1 MTKIILDLPLDEA
14 RALAQFVKRT
24 GFDDCKRLALSGG
37 PAFLH
42 GQTRHTHRH
51 AHPTQHNTA
60 AAGRA
65 HVLGEVTMATD
76 SDTDNVRPIRPFEE
90 EAAIAWLRAQP
101 GGRTK
106 LSDAELARRWGW
118 NRKRVGRRLKAWA
131 KSGRVTRRGDVTTAN
146 PPGTNGKAVPPR
158 QAKAGTGPVPPLVP
172 PQDMQFVPSPVPPQ
186 DMHIPSPDKR
196 GDVDVQPHPGRSV
209 AVRNAAREAATGAA
223 PDNGYVARLVTL
235 DGAWGATSDMAIRPT
250 RRSLRVAGFWTA
262 VGRVGVGVAIV
273 ATGAWIAYTSMRG
286 NAWFGHS
293 LTPDPA
299 AGDIY
304 ATLSV
309 AAEIIAC
316 LIPTGIRFY
325 WQNGEAWTAVRG
337 WALMAVALV
346 VVFFAAGGFAVT
358 NINSGIEARAE
369 RESPA
374 IRDLRTQIAGLDK
387 SITSECSRRGDRC
400 RDLER
405 QRAEANAK
413 LTIERASLKADADPQ
428 AAALGVTSTSLD
440 LVQAGAM
447 VALCLFSG
455 LFISFGAG
463 LIWPRQERP

>member
-1 MTKIILDLPLDEA
+1 
-14 RALAQFVKRT
+14 
-24 GFDDCKRLALSGG
+24 
-37 PAFLH
+37 
-42 GQTRHTHRH
+42 
-51 AHPTQHNTA
+51 
-60 AAGRA
+60 
-65 HVLGEVTMATD
+65 MATA
-76 SDTDNVRPIRPFEE
+76 DTDNPTDNVTPIRPFDE
-90 EAAIAWLRAQP
+90 EAAIAWLCAQP

-118 NRKRVGRRLKAWA
+118 NRKRVGRRIKAWA
-131 KSGRVTRRGDVTTAN
+131 KSGRVTRRGDVTTATAA
-146 PPGTNGKAVPPR
+146 GTDGKAVPPR
-158 QAKAGTGPVPPLVP
+158 QAKAGTGLVPPLVP
-172 PQDMQFVPSPVPPQ
+172 PQDMQFVPPPVPPQ
-186 DMHIPSPDKR
+186 DMPIPSPDKR
-196 GDVDVQPHPGRSV
+196 ADVDMQPPPGRSV
-209 AVRNAAREAATGAA
+209 AVRNAAREAATVAA
-223 PDNGYVARLVTL
+223 PDSGYVARLLMLEPAPAASAVTRL
-235 DGAWGATSDMAIRPT
+235 MEPRIEVLPPPT
-250 RRSLRVAGFWTA
+250 RHRFWTA
-262 VGRVGVGVAIV
+262 LGRAGVGLAIV
-273 ATGAWIAYTSMRG
+273 CTGAFIAYTSLRA

-293 LTPDPA
+293 LTPDPV
-299 AGDIY
+299 AGEVY
-304 ATLSV
+304 SNLSV

-358 NINSGIEARAE
+358 NINSGIETRAE

-374 IRDLRTQIAGLDK
+374 MRDLRTQIAGLDK
-387 SITSECSRRGDRC
+387 SIASECVKRGDRC

-405 QRAEANAK
+405 QRADTNAK
-413 LTIERASLKADADPQ
+413 LEIERASLKADADPQ
-428 AAALGVTSTSLD
+428 AAALGVSSTSLH